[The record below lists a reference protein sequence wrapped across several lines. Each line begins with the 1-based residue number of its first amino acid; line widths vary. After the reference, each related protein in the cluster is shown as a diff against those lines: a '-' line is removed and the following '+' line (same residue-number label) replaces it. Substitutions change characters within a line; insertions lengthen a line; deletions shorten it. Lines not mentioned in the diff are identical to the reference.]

1 MVVLV
6 AASESQATVIAE
18 SLRRQIAQSPV
29 ALANGQVLELT
40 ASIGVAGHD
49 GHPDYERLMARA
61 DAAMYEAKRSGRN
74 RVVVAS
80 ADLQEAPG
88 RRALRR

>member
-1 MVVLV
+1 
-6 AASESQATVIAE
+6 
-18 SLRRQIAQSPV
+18 V
-29 ALANGQVLELT
+29 ALANGQVLSLT

-88 RRALRR
+88 RRALQR